1 MAEKHEKAA
10 SLMARAVLK
19 LREQDKVDAVGAIE
33 ELLHDDDDAPQVNVE
48 ALVRGGSVHTAL
60 HQVPCIPCR
69 CICVVTKTNL
79 PNLVL
84 SHPIDAVV
92 ARQR

>member
-33 ELLHDDDDAPQVNVE
+33 ELLHDDDDAPQVKVE
-48 ALVRGGSVHTAL
+48 ALVRGG
-60 HQVPCIPCR
+60 
-69 CICVVTKTNL
+69 
-79 PNLVL
+79 
-84 SHPIDAVV
+84 
-92 ARQR
+92 

>member
-33 ELLHDDDDAPQVNVE
+33 ELLHDDDDAPQVK
-48 ALVRGGSVHTAL
+48 RGKIGAWWISAYSSEPTAMCTV
-60 HQVPCIPCR
+60 QVYLRLGQI
-69 CICVVTKTNL
+69 
-79 PNLVL
+79 
-84 SHPIDAVV
+84 
-92 ARQR
+92 